1 MTQTIFSSNCPND
14 LREVDLLKGLQTDNG
29 LQVMTIHQIRRVM
42 LAIKKR
48 INEEMKIFMDG

>member
-1 MTQTIFSSNCPND
+1 MTQKIFSSNCPND
-14 LREVDLLKGLQTDNG
+14 LREVDFLKGLQTDNG
-29 LQVMTIHQIRRVM
+29 LQVMTIHQIKRVM

>member
-14 LREVDLLKGLQTDNG
+14 LREVDFLKGLQTDNG
-29 LQVMTIHQIRRVM
+29 LQVMAIHQIKRVM

>member
-14 LREVDLLKGLQTDNG
+14 LRKVDFLKGLQTDNG
-29 LQVMTIHQIRRVM
+29 LQVMTIHQIKRVM